1 MNTQQPYGT
10 PQAPRPDHPTSFPPP
25 QPMKVAAAPSRPSH
39 TEYPQHAQT
48 PISNNADAAAR
59 GSQGPWSVPIP
70 PQGAQQYV
78 PPFQGGHSGGPMS
91 PGGPGGAGFA
101 GRPPYDQTPTPPAP
115 REPRFSREQMV
126 AALLAAAGIAVTLI
140 GVVLL
145 LAMAAREG
153 FLTPPVRV
161 GGGAVLVGAL
171 AAAAQWVRP
180 RPGARIG
187 SVALLTTAVAGA
199 FFDVV
204 AVTRIYDWI
213 PLTAGLGLALVVAAA
228 ASFQALRWD
237 EKWLFIAVTIGVAAL
252 APYLTG
258 GITATLVGFLAVL
271 QIAGAIPEITK
282 GWDETAL
289 ARTIP
294 VSFAG
299 MFWVALEASSTRTLV
314 FGASTIAAVGLLTAV
329 QAGLTRRDAF
339 GAPVALAASWIPLW
353 VFAGF
358 ETGMRSALVA
368 SIMAVVAL
376 GGFAVLRTSGS
387 TVRIATLVLAGVS
400 AVIAGVSAAQADWF
414 AMPFLVIA
422 VVLMAVHARVPGP
435 IVGGGAVIAFFL
447 GFMAQ
452 GTVTAYVDFF
462 YRSRVTDMTMQT
474 LVTGLMFVAFAALT
488 VPAVRGRKLD
498 AKYAQFLLVVGG
510 FAGIVGTATTM
521 LSVFGKAPTGFFLV
535 HLAITVMSLALAALV
550 LTSGLSRPRHLTA
563 SMGWGLALVGCAL
576 VKLFI
581 FDLQYMGS
589 MTKAF
594 TFMAAGLVLLAAG
607 TKYARIYGEAAAERK
622 RGEQAEPQEF
632 GPHAPASF

>member
-25 QPMKVAAAPSRPSH
+25 QPMNVAAAPSRPSH

-180 RPGARIG
+180 RPGGRIG
-187 SVALLTTAVAGA
+187 SVALLTTAVVGA

-299 MFWVALEASSTRTLV
+299 MFWVAL
-314 FGASTIAAVGLLTAV
+314 
-329 QAGLTRRDAF
+329 
-339 GAPVALAASWIPLW
+339 
-353 VFAGF
+353 
-358 ETGMRSALVA
+358 
-368 SIMAVVAL
+368 
-376 GGFAVLRTSGS
+376 
-387 TVRIATLVLAGVS
+387 
-400 AVIAGVSAAQADWF
+400 
-414 AMPFLVIA
+414 
-422 VVLMAVHARVPGP
+422 
-435 IVGGGAVIAFFL
+435 
-447 GFMAQ
+447 
-452 GTVTAYVDFF
+452 
-462 YRSRVTDMTMQT
+462 
-474 LVTGLMFVAFAALT
+474 
-488 VPAVRGRKLD
+488 
-498 AKYAQFLLVVGG
+498 
-510 FAGIVGTATTM
+510 
-521 LSVFGKAPTGFFLV
+521 
-535 HLAITVMSLALAALV
+535 
-550 LTSGLSRPRHLTA
+550 
-563 SMGWGLALVGCAL
+563 VGCAL

-622 RGEQAEPQEF
+622 RGEQAGPQEF
-632 GPHAPASF
+632 GTHAPASF